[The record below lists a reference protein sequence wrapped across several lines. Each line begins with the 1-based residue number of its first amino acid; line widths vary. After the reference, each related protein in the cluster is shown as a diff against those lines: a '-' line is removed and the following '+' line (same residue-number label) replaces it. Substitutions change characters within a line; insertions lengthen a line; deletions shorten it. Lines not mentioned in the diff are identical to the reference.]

1 MTKAIKQFAAAALLV
16 TFIDGAGTV
25 YAQPQVGH
33 VTPEMRQAANES
45 YQKQEWRAAAAKYER
60 ITQLEEKNANA
71 RYRYGVALMNLNKN
85 VEAKAAFDAAFIVT
99 PNPVYALSLAR
110 VNARLADKKAALETL
125 EKSIALGG
133 IAPETLNGEADFAL
147 LRNDSKFLDIVR
159 RSDLAVNPCKAAPE
173 FRQFDFWIGE
183 WEAKTLQGQPGGT
196 SSIQPILGQ
205 CIILENWTGASGT
218 NGKSFNVF
226 DTNDKKWHQTWV
238 DDKGTFSHYI
248 GEFKDGQM
256 VIVADTIVT
265 GKKTLAKMTFSKL
278 PNGDV
283 RQHGENSVDEGKTWT
298 TSFDLIYS
306 KKK

>member
-1 MTKAIKQFAAAALLV
+1 MSHKLSILV
-16 TFIDGAGTV
+16 LIFVITQTM
-25 YAQPQVGH
+25 YAQPKMGS

-45 YQKQEWRAAAAKYER
+45 YQKQEWQTAAAKYEN
-60 ITQLEEKNANA
+60 IVKLEEKNANA

-85 VEAKAAFDAAFIVT
+85 AEAKAAFDAAFAAT

-110 VNARLADKKAALETL
+110 VNARLTDKKAALETL

-133 IAPETLNGEADFAL
+133 IAPETLNGEADFAS
-147 LRNDSKFLDIVR
+147 LRNDAKFLDIVR

-183 WEAKTLQGQPGGT
+183 WEAKNPQGQPGGT
-196 SSIQPILGQ
+196 SSIQLILGQ

-218 NGKSFNVF
+218 NGKSFNIF

-238 DDKGTFSHYI
+238 DDKGTFAHYI
-248 GEFKDGQM
+248 GEFKDGKM
-256 VIVADTIVT
+256 VIIADTIVT